1 MSLEIIPVEGLPMIK
16 KGDDLPA
23 LIAACVDVRDGD
35 ILCVA
40 SSVYSKSKG
49 HCRRLADITP
59 TEKAAGIGEK
69 CGEDPRFIQAIL
81 DETDDIILEYPF
93 LLCQL
98 PHGHVGV
105 RAGVDNS
112 NVDRG
117 LIILL
122 PPNPMGAAEDLRQ
135 GIKNVCGADVRVIVT
150 DTCGRSFRRGQTGVA
165 IGWSGMPAIQDYRGD
180 TDLFGRVLEITEEAV
195 VDEIAGIANFVMGE
209 SHRGV
214 PAVVCRNFPEWEGH
228 DELYFT
234 PEEDITRRALK
245 KMN

>member
-1 MSLEIIPVEGLPMIK
+1 MSIEIIPVEGLPLIK
-16 KGDDLPA
+16 KGDNLPA
-23 LIAACVDVRDGD
+23 MIAGCVDIKDGD

-49 HCRRLADITP
+49 FCRRLLDITP
-59 TEKAAGIGEK
+59 TQKAIEIGDK
-69 CGEDPRFIQAIL
+69 CGEDHRFIQAIL
-81 DETDDIILEYPF
+81 DETDEVIMEYPF

-98 PHGHVGV
+98 SHGHVGV

-112 NVDRG
+112 NIDRG
-117 LIILL
+117 MIILL
-122 PPNPMGAAEDLRQ
+122 PPNPMEAADDLRK
-135 GIKNVCGADVRVIVT
+135 GIRDACGADIRVIVT

-209 SHRGV
+209 SHRGI
-214 PAVVCRNFPEWEGH
+214 PAVICRNVPQWEGH
-228 DELYFT
+228 DNLYFNA
-234 PEEDITRRALK
+234 EEDITRSALK

>member
-1 MSLEIIPVEGLPMIK
+1 MIK

-23 LIAACVDVRDGD
+23 LIAGCVAIQDGD

-40 SSVYSKSKG
+40 SSVYSKSQGFCK
-49 HCRRLADITP
+49 LLSDIVP
-59 TEKAAGIGEK
+59 TQKAIEIGDR
-69 CGEDPRFIQAIL
+69 CGEDHRFIQAVL
-81 DETDDIILEYPF
+81 DESDDIILEYPF

-112 NVDRG
+112 NVDYG
-117 LIILL
+117 TIIVL
-122 PPNPMGAAEDLRQ
+122 PPRPMEAAGELRK
-135 GIKNVCGADVRVIVT
+135 GIRDACGADVRVIVT

-195 VDEIAGIANFVMGE
+195 VDEIAGMANFVMGE

-214 PAVVCRNFPEWEGH
+214 PAVICRNVPVWEGH
-228 DELYFT
+228 DNLYFT
-234 PEEDITRRALK
+234 PDEDITRRALK
-245 KMN
+245 KMD